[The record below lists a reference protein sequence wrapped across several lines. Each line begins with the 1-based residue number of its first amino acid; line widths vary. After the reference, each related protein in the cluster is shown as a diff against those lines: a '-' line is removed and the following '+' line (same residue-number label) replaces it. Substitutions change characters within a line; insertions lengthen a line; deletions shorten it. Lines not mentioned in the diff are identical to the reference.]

1 MLTLASNFK
10 TYDENPLLTQKRS
23 FAGVGVSVCLVPP
36 SSGFVQRVSTD
47 DFVQLMSVRGDF
59 QLLGRWGTFRGRSAR
74 FVFKLRQMFA
84 TSCPRTLVRALS
96 LASAHVRSLSLGYM
110 YQSIALA
117 IFCVWY
123 AAGVLIGNIRLEL
136 SALRYACKGSRLEQ
150 FIQKAIV

>member
-1 MLTLASNFK
+1 MMKIRFSRKNVRLLVLA
-10 TYDENPLLTQKRS
+10 YL
-23 FAGVGVSVCLVPP
+23 FAWCLPHQ
-36 SSGFVQRVSTD
+36 GFVQRVSID

-84 TSCPRTLVRALS
+84 TSCLRTLVRALS
-96 LASAHVRSLSLGYM
+96 LAPAHVRSLSLGYM
-110 YQSIALA
+110 CQSIALA

-123 AAGVLIGNIRLEL
+123 AAGVLIGSIRLEL
-136 SALRYACKGSRLEQ
+136 SALRNACKGCRLEQ

>member
-1 MLTLASNFK
+1 MVQIRFSRKNVRLLVLA
-10 TYDENPLLTQKRS
+10 YL
-23 FAGVGVSVCLVPP
+23 FAWCLPHQ
-36 SSGFVQRVSTD
+36 GFVQRVSTD

-59 QLLGRWGTFRGRSAR
+59 QLLGRWGTLRGRSAR

-84 TSCPRTLVRALS
+84 TSCLGTLVRALS

-110 YQSIALA
+110 CQSIALA

-123 AAGVLIGNIRLEL
+123 AVGVLIEGIRLEL
-136 SALRYACKGSRLEQ
+136 SALRSACKWCRLEQ